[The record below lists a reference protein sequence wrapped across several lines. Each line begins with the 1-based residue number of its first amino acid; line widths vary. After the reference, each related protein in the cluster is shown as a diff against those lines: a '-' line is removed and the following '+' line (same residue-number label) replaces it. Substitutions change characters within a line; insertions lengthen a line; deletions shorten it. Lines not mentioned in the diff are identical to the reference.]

1 MLVIWSKKRSF
12 NYGKRKIQTANSWYL
27 EAIFDAGYL
36 IFDLIAGICSLRFQM
51 AILCSSYTAC
61 WHWHFAAVT
70 HSTLFR
76 ELSEQFTEATTKSKG
91 NSASACRFINHNDSI
106 LHCFAVYLEAYISRI
121 DSTCCSWSNDLDFRN
136 HQNDSLR
143 SSAKQLVF
151 RRRQYETFGHQKR
164 SFRSNGYRRNH
175 TLRNY
180 YLRMTR
186 MVAAIIISFGCYIP
200 VTLFSKTKPKV
211 GLLMIPKPVHIC
223 GSS

>member
-1 MLVIWSKKRSF
+1 MLVIWSKK
-12 NYGKRKIQTANSWYL
+12 GVLIMANEKYKPQIPDIM

-36 IFDLIAGICSLRFQM
+36 IFDLIAGILFFAFSM

-91 NSASACRFINHNDSI
+91 NSASACRFHQSQWQHSTLFCCISGS
-106 LHCFAVYLEAYISRI
+106 LHSRI

-175 TLRNY
+175 PLRNF
-180 YLRMTR
+180 RQ
-186 MVAAIIISFGCYIP
+186 
-200 VTLFSKTKPKV
+200 
-211 GLLMIPKPVHIC
+211 H
-223 GSS
+223 